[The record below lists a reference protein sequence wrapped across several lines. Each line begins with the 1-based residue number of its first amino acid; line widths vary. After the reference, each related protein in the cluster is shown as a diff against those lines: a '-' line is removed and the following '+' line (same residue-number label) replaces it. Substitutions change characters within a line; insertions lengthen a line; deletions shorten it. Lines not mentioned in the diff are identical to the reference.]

1 MFDSDDD
8 DWTEARAIS
17 SGTENGEVKSSSDAV
32 AEENEELDE
41 ELTPVLLSSSPSNEN
56 TADESETVKA
66 STDLLETELAAT
78 LVEPNETDMAVREER
93 RSVPD
98 LENIYQ
104 AETPSSNVS
113 EEESS
118 VPTSNNSIDAH
129 AVVTTTGDGQSLDSA
144 LSSDTSLS
152 AWSALSDA
160 KIGEGDPARLT
171 APEKLSVADE
181 VQVMETP
188 SNDSIDTKGSGR

>member
-66 STDLLETELAAT
+66 STDLLETELAAD
-78 LVEPNETDMAVREER
+78 LVEPNETDMAVHEEP
-93 RSVPD
+93 SSAPD
-98 LENIYQ
+98 LENIYR
-104 AETPSSNVS
+104 AETPSSDVS
-113 EEESS
+113 EESS
-118 VPTSNNSIDAH
+118 VPTGNNSIDAR
-129 AVVTTTGDGQSLDSA
+129 AVVTAGDVQSLDVQS
-144 LSSDTSLS
+144 LSSDTNLGG
-152 AWSALSDA
+152 WSAPSDA
-160 KIGEGDPARLT
+160 KIGEGDPAKST
-171 APEKLSVADE
+171 AIEKLSVADE
-181 VQVMETP
+181 VQVMKTP
-188 SNDSIDTKGSGR
+188 SNDSIDTKGSSH